1 MAERRRVKRKQRIE
15 IQIERRELS
24 IVSSLA
30 SNSGAGEKNKARESS
45 ELLTGGRKCGK
56 PERCLTC
63 GSTDMMLL
71 SDART
76 LATLGSLRSDSSAVL
91 INCHVQCSSS
101 DEWWV
106 CRPSLDLS

>member
-24 IVSSLA
+24 IFSSLA
-30 SNSGAGEKNKARESS
+30 SNSRAGEKNRAHENS
-45 ELLTGGRKCGK
+45 EFLAGHKRDN

-71 SDART
+71 SEAMT
-76 LATLGSLRSDSSAVL
+76 LATLGSLRTESSTVL
-91 INCHVQCSSS
+91 INCHLQCSSS

-106 CRPSLDLS
+106 CRPSLDLG